1 MKAKMYQSH
10 NGLIYRANGDE
21 IQVLNPQVN
30 NEWRASVLMMETA
43 KKSDRPLQE
52 ILDRKAALNGWQ
64 PWEEPEE
71 SERTGSVSWE
81 KAEPIPARTSFEEQQ
96 VIEVERAVPQG
107 LSIQQVSDEMERL
120 SQRYGRGM
128 EEWLYD
134 QSAL

>member
-1 MKAKMYQSH
+1 MDEKIKENMEVFEKSSFFSTLVQPVKLSSEAESKGEVQPIPEQSKMAQT
-10 NGLIYRANGDE
+10 
-21 IQVLNPQVN
+21 
-30 NEWRASVLMMETA
+30 TA
-43 KKSDRPLQE
+43 WEKP
-52 ILDRKAALNGWQ
+52 
-64 PWEEPEE
+64 EEP
-71 SERTGSVSWE
+71 ERTGSASWE

-107 LSIQQVSDEMERL
+107 LSVQQVSDEMERL

>member
-1 MKAKMYQSH
+1 MDEKIKENMEVFERSSFFSALGQPGKLPSEAESKGEVQPIPEQSKTV
-10 NGLIYRANGDE
+10 
-21 IQVLNPQVN
+21 QT
-30 NEWRASVLMMETA
+30 TA
-43 KKSDRPLQE
+43 
-52 ILDRKAALNGWQ
+52 
-64 PWEEPEE
+64 WEESEE
-71 SERTGSVSWE
+71 PERTGSVSWE

>member
-1 MKAKMYQSH
+1 MDEKIKENMEVFEKSSFFSTLVQPVKLPSEAESTGEAQPIPEQSKMAQT
-10 NGLIYRANGDE
+10 
-21 IQVLNPQVN
+21 
-30 NEWRASVLMMETA
+30 TA
-43 KKSDRPLQE
+43 WEKP
-52 ILDRKAALNGWQ
+52 
-64 PWEEPEE
+64 EEP
-71 SERTGSVSWE
+71 ERTGSASWE

>member
-1 MKAKMYQSH
+1 M
-10 NGLIYRANGDE
+10 DE
-21 IQVLNPQVN
+21 KIKEN
-30 NEWRASVLMMETA
+30 MEVFERSSFFSTLVQPVKLPSEAESKGEVQPIPERSKTA
-43 KKSDRPLQE
+43 KTT
-52 ILDRKAALNGWQ
+52 A
-64 PWEEPEE
+64 WEESEE
-71 SERTGSVSWE
+71 PERTGSASWE

-107 LSIQQVSDEMERL
+107 LSVQQVSDEMERL